1 MNAMTRSL
9 LADAARAVRTKKY
22 EVDPVRGLLI
32 PATKAYVGGL
42 FEARYMAPGAGE
54 FGPAHLAPN
63 RFVGQGLNKLLNLL
77 GGHVSANTLYLAPF
91 EGDVVPDDTW
101 TDANFVANADE
112 FTAYTPGTRV
122 PWTTVA
128 TSDKLLTNVAA
139 LAAATITFTA
149 GGPYTLTG
157 CALIG
162 SSAKGAGTGGL
173 VVAARFDDDIS
184 GMNVGGKLALQYGL
198 GAIDESDA

>member
-1 MNAMTRSL
+1 MNAMNRTL
-9 LADAARAVRTKKY
+9 LAEAARAVRNNRY
-22 EVDPVRGLLI
+22 EVDPVNGLHLPRSQVYI
-32 PATKAYVGGL
+32 GGL
-42 FEARYMAPGAGE
+42 FEAMYAPPGEE
-54 FGPAHLAPN
+54 FGPRHLAPN
-63 RFVGQGLNKLLNLL
+63 RFVGQGLNRILNLL
-77 GGHVSANTLYLAPF
+77 GGHVSAVPLYLAPF

-128 TSDKLLTNVAA
+128 TTTKLLTNEAA
-139 LAAATITFTA
+139 LVAATITFTA
-149 GGPYTLTG
+149 GGPYTIRG

-173 VVAARFDDDIS
+173 VVASRFDDDIS
-184 GMNVGGKLALQYGL
+184 GMNVNGKLALQYGL
-198 GAIDESDA
+198 GAIDESDV